1 MTATYEKIATTT
13 LGSAAASY
21 TFSSIPATYTDLV
34 LAINNIYSTTSSP
47 YIVLQ
52 FNSDTTSNYSS
63 TILEGNGTAA
73 SSNRW
78 TSQTEMYMGYNV
90 ASGTTSNGMALINI
104 FNYAN
109 TTTYKTVLARIG
121 ILNGSYPGTGATVG
135 LWRKTPEAINSIKV
149 FQNAGN
155 LPSGCVLTLYGIK
168 AE

>member
-1 MTATYEKIATTT
+1 MPITYESIATTT
-13 LGSAAASY
+13 LGSAAASH

-34 LAINNIYSTTSSP
+34 LVINNIFSTTSSP

-63 TILEGNGTAA
+63 TILEGSGSAA

-90 ASGTTSNGMALINI
+90 ASGTTSIGMALINI

-109 TTTYKTVLARIG
+109 TTTFKTVLARINN
-121 ILNGSYPGTGATVG
+121 LNSSFPGTGATVG
-135 LWRKTPEAINSIKV
+135 LWKKSPEAINSVKV

-155 LPSGCVLTLYGIK
+155 LPSGTVLTLYGVK
-168 AE
+168 AA